1 MIDTIVLSLT
11 PAMYQINEPDKF
23 KPAAHWILQA
33 NNNKEAPFHYRSISS
48 KQNVTKKELLK
59 GIYKPHLTLAYCRN
73 IQGVVE
79 PLLKIELSLP
89 KLFYGNNFNELQY
102 KNFKA
107 IVDKLIVV
115 LASMGIIATPEALM
129 NAPVLAI
136 HYSKNIPLT
145 DGSTPYHYINKIK
158 EANVRLS
165 LDTNQ
170 TDYRNEGHSYKWHCN
185 SYEVVFYDKIK
196 DLEKARQSGKRAIEK
211 DNELQQ
217 HLFKT
222 FETRPWPCKPWRSRH
237 KLEFLRM
244 EVRLNKRAKIKQLFK
259 TLGINADLTF
269 KKLFKPAI
277 AKKVLLHYLDELE
290 RNRSP
295 LLNFK
300 ADDDKTFLAQLSFNN
315 PAITPK
321 QAMMLLGFK
330 RALEAAPLRELKTI
344 IGKHKPQSWYRLI
357 NDTKN
362 ITLPA
367 LQSPFKEIRKC
378 IQELKRIKFP

>member
-11 PAMYQINEPDKF
+11 PDMYSISEPDKF
-23 KPAAHWILQA
+23 KPSAHWALLT
-33 NNNKEAPFHYRSISS
+33 NKNKEARLQYSSITS
-48 KQNVTKKELLK
+48 KQNATKRELLN
-59 GIYKPHLTLAYCRN
+59 GIYKPHLTLAYQRSV
-73 IQGVVE
+73 QGVVE
-79 PLLKIELSLP
+79 LLLKVELSLP
-89 KLFYGNNFNELQY
+89 KLLYGNNFNELQY
-102 KNFKA
+102 KDFKTITSKLA
-107 IVDKLIVV
+107 TTLTTMGVIVKAED
-115 LASMGIIATPEALM
+115 LAD
-129 NAPVLAI
+129 APVLAI
-136 HYSKNIPLT
+136 HYSKNIALT

-158 EANVRLS
+158 EANVRFS

-185 SYEVVFYDKIK
+185 SYEVIFYDKIK
-196 DLEKARQSGKRAIEK
+196 DLKKARQSSKRAIEK

-222 FETRPWPCKPWRSRH
+222 FERRY
-237 KLEFLRM
+237 KLEYLRM

-259 TLGINADLTF
+259 SLQVNADLTF

-277 AKKVLLHYLDELE
+277 AKKVLLYYLDELE

-300 ADDDKTFLAQLSFNN
+300 AGDDKTFLAQLSFDN

-321 QAMMLLGFK
+321 QAIMLLGFK
-330 RALEAAPLRELKTI
+330 KALEAAPLRELKTI
-344 IGKHKPQSWYRLI
+344 IGKNKPQSWYRLI

-362 ITLPA
+362 IKLPNMHN
-367 LQSPFKEIRKC
+367 PFKEIRKC
-378 IQELKRIKFP
+378 IEEFKTNKFIKGKNS

>member
-1 MIDTIVLSLT
+1 LIDTIVLSLT
-11 PAMYQINEPDKF
+11 PEMYQISEPDKF
-23 KPAAHWILQA
+23 KPSARWILTNQ
-33 NNNKEAPFHYRSISS
+33 NKEARLRYCSIVS

-73 IQGVVE
+73 IQGTVE
-79 PLLKIELSLP
+79 PLLKVELSLP

-102 KNFKA
+102 KDFKA
-107 IVDKLIVV
+107 IINKLVAV
-115 LASMGIIATPEALM
+115 LASMGVVVKTEDLI

-158 EANVRLS
+158 EANVRFS

-196 DLEKARQSGKRAIEK
+196 DLEKARQSSKRAIEK

-217 HLFKT
+217 HLFKA
-222 FETRPWPCKPWRSRH
+222 FEARH
-237 KLEFLRM
+237 RLEFLRM

-259 TLGINADLTF
+259 TLRINADLTF

-277 AKKVLLHYLDELE
+277 AKKVLLYYLDELE

-295 LLNFK
+295 LLNCK
-300 ADDDKTFLAQLSFNN
+300 TVDNKTFLAQLSFDN
-315 PAITPK
+315 PDITPK

-330 RALEAAPLRELKTI
+330 KALEAGPLRELKAM
-344 IGKHKPQSWYRLI
+344 IGKNKPQSWYRLL

-367 LQSPFKEIRKC
+367 WQSPFKGIRQC
-378 IQELKRIKFP
+378 IQEFKMIRLKM

>member
-1 MIDTIVLSLT
+1 
-11 PAMYQINEPDKF
+11 MYQITEPDKF
-23 KPAAHWILQA
+23 KPSASWAYFAKASKARILTNQH
-33 NNNKEAPFHYRSISS
+33 KEDRLKYCSIVS
-48 KQNVTKKELLK
+48 KQNPTKKELLK
-59 GIYKPHLTLAYCRN
+59 GIYKPHLTLAYHRN
-73 IQGVVE
+73 IQGIVE

-89 KLFYGNNFNELQY
+89 KLMYGNNFNELRY
-102 KNFKA
+102 KDFKT
-107 IVDKLIVV
+107 IINKLVAT
-115 LASMGIIATPEALM
+115 LETMGIMVIAEKLTH
-129 NAPVLAI
+129 APVLAI

-196 DLEKARQSGKRAIEK
+196 DLEKARQSNKRALEK

-217 HLFKT
+217 HLFKA
-222 FETRPWPCKPWRSRH
+222 FGMRH

-259 TLGINADLTF
+259 TLKITADLTF

-277 AKKVLLHYLDELE
+277 AKKILLYYLDELE

-295 LLNFK
+295 LLNCK
-300 ADDDKTFLAQLSFNN
+300 PGADKTFLAQLGFDNST
-315 PAITPK
+315 ITPK

-330 RALEAAPLRELKTI
+330 RALEAAPLRELKAM
-344 IGKHKPQSWYRLI
+344 IGKNQPRSWHRLLDDI
-357 NDTKN
+357 KN

-367 LQSPFKEIRKC
+367 LQSPFNEIRRC
-378 IQELKRIKFP
+378 IQELKAIKLLDDSITLFKRSF